1 MIECELGDQDCEL
14 AVTNLRK
21 ARKSAVEARWRSGDV
36 EDCKSAAAPASRPI
50 VRTIHALFYPPDSAG
65 FRRHCELSPYF
76 PRRSSSRSTASRMK
90 AGLPYVPAIASIR
103 ASTSGAN
110 RTGTG
115 FRLSGGRPMRGSV
128 AGAVAVR
135 KKTILFSVDPIND
148 AVYVNGIVFG
158 GKR

>member
-1 MIECELGDQDCEL
+1 MNPHFSA
-14 AVTNLRK
+14 AVPEPFAENRHHISQEV
-21 ARKSAVEARWRSGDV
+21 SAVPENQ
-36 EDCKSAAAPASRPI
+36 KAP
-50 VRTIHALFYPPDSAG
+50 
-65 FRRHCELSPYF
+65 LSPYF
-76 PRRSSSRSTASRMK
+76 PRRSSSRSTASRMN

-135 KKTILFSVDPIND
+135 KKTILFLLT
-148 AVYVNGIVFG
+148 G
-158 GKR
+158 